1 MQGAEVDA
9 EDGEG
14 CTALTVALAFGLEGA
29 ARALLEAGA
38 GVKAGAGGTG
48 GGKRSGVVVDRT
60 SMSEIVGNVGMRQ
73 GMDVMTGRRE
83 AVDSMGTKRESMG
96 TKRFGCA
103 AVVHGHHIY
112 AIGGHDES
120 TQLQT
125 VERMDVRTGQWKAT
139 DGDVGFGVAIQGGDL
154 EVDSKHNAGL
164 FYFRGGF
171 NNDFK
176 MFAGGTVVDKK
187 LVLFEGGELKA
198 GDVLHFVLRGAVL
211 EVALN
216 DSPFEEA
223 FTELPAG
230 VVPLVQLG
238 DWAQKASAAS
248 VGHGKGCKVV

>member
-1 MQGAEVDA
+1 LVGKGAEVDAEDGEGRSALTVALAFGQDAAARALLEAGAGVNVGTGRRPLHVAAEKGMEEVVRVLVGKGAEVDA

-125 VERMDVRTGQWKAT
+125 VERMDVRTGQWKA
-139 DGDVGFGVAIQGGDL
+139 GNGRSIRLWRWAW
-154 EVDSKHNAGL
+154 SK
-164 FYFRGGF
+164 
-171 NNDFK
+171 
-176 MFAGGTVVDKK
+176 
-187 LVLFEGGELKA
+187 
-198 GDVLHFVLRGAVL
+198 
-211 EVALN
+211 
-216 DSPFEEA
+216 
-223 FTELPAG
+223 
-230 VVPLVQLG
+230 
-238 DWAQKASAAS
+238 W
-248 VGHGKGCKVV
+248 